1 MKLALDRSVRTKT
14 ADGHLR
20 VAVSPISKA
29 TVNPYYGKEIPDYES
44 LGLDPS
50 KIYYLLRCPIELE
63 RAAPSFCNLPILIK
77 HQPVASNDHP
87 KALVMGATGSDACFV
102 APYLQV
108 SMSIWDDAA
117 IAGIESKEQAEL
129 SSGYRYRADMT
140 AGEYEGIKYD
150 GVMRDIVGNHV
161 ALVDVGRAG
170 HDVVVQD
177 RTPFINTEGKP
188 MTKAEKLALAR
199 TTARNTARAKLVAKM
214 AADAKPADI
223 DAILAQMAQDEAEEV
238 KKVEDEDPEP
248 KDPKAEDEDEDDPK
262 DPPKAKDEDP
272 EPKPETVSKAA
283 MDKAIKNATTAAKQE
298 AIASF
303 TALYEARDAVKPLVG
318 AVALDSAES
327 VYKFALDQKGV
338 DTKGVHPSA
347 YKPMVDM
354 LLKND
359 QAKPPARIAADSASV
374 KDVQSKAN
382 FARIKL
388 A

>member
-29 TVNPYYGKEIPDYES
+29 TVNPYYGQEIPDYES
-44 LGLDPS
+44 LGLDAT

-87 KALVMGATGSDACFV
+87 KALVMGATGSDACFA

-108 SMSIWDDAA
+108 SMSIWDDSA

-199 TTARNTARAKLVAKM
+199 TNARNTARAKLSALL
-214 AADAKPADI
+214 ATDAKPEQI
-223 DAILAQMAQDEAEEV
+223 DAILLKLAQDEAEEV

-248 KDPKAEDEDEDDPK
+248 KDPKAEDEDDPK
-262 DPPKAKDEDP
+262 DPPNAEDEDP

-283 MDKAIKNATTAAKQE
+283 MDKAIVIAQDRAATAAVVRV
-298 AIASF
+298 

-359 QAKPPARIAADSASV
+359 QAKPQARMAADSASV
-374 KDVQSKAN
+374 KDVQSKPH